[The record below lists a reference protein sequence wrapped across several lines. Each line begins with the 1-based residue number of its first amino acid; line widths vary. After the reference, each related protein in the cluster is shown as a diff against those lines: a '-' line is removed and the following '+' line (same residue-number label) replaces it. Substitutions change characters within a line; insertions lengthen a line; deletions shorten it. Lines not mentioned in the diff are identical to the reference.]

1 MSAPTTALSRI
12 RMLFAALVAAA
23 AAAVMPG
30 FAHAAVPK
38 AVTELACF
46 GAPARS
52 LAGPC
57 IDPSLLNTVYP
68 APQDAPLEPN
78 AECLP
83 TSRTGLLYPCS
94 FGARDSAAT
103 DTVALIGDSHAS
115 HWRAA
120 VDVVARAHGRRAL
133 SITRSGCAFTKARAA
148 IPADQVASCRRWN
161 SELLAWLGQH
171 AEVST
176 IFLSTRANARYV
188 RPRRATSNFE
198 AAVAGHLALWRAV
211 PATVKNII
219 VIRDTPYSSY
229 AAGECVRRAYAA
241 EQRGAINCTR
251 ERVHALHRGPAAT
264 AARRLRSPRVQ
275 LLDMTPFFCG
285 GVRCYQVVGGALVYK
300 DAEHITATFARTLG
314 PFMLRRIAALA
325 GSASGPIVTA
335 RAGTIMAI
343 R

>member
-1 MSAPTTALSRI
+1 MRT
-12 RMLFAALVAAA
+12 RMLCAALIVTA
-23 AAAVMPG
+23 AAAVVPG
-30 FAHAAVPK
+30 FAHAAVPNP
-38 AVTELACF
+38 VTALACF
-46 GAPARS
+46 GAAARS
-52 LAGPC
+52 LTEPC
-57 IDPSLLNTVYP
+57 VDPSLLDTVYP

-94 FGARDSAAT
+94 FGARTPAAT
-103 DTVALIGDSHAS
+103 DTIALIGDSHAS

-133 SITRSGCAFTKARAA
+133 SITRSGCAFTKAQAV
-148 IPADQVASCRRWN
+148 IPADQMASCRRWN
-161 SELLAWLGQH
+161 SELLAWLGRH
-171 AEVST
+171 PEVST

-188 RPRRATSNFE
+188 RPSRATSNFE

-211 PATVKNII
+211 PETVRNII

-241 EQRGAINCTR
+241 KQRGAVRCTR
-251 ERVHALHRGPAAT
+251 ERAHALHREPAAT

-275 LLDMTPFFCG
+275 LIDMTPFFCAG
-285 GVRCYQVVGGALVYK
+285 SRCYQVVGGALVYK

-325 GSASGPIVTA
+325 GSADGPITTA